1 MIDVCQPSREMKR
14 SAVTAALPRADGT
27 DLDAALALAIG
38 KLRAVWHRRMR
49 ALDLSPPQGI
59 TLKML
64 AETPLPMRAI
74 ADVLT
79 CDASNMT
86 GIADRLEERGLVERT
101 TDATDRRVKLLQ
113 ITEAGRAVLA
123 SIDAPLSSE
132 LSGLGSL
139 TDDERAQLADLL
151 HRAFR

>member
-1 MIDVCQPSREMKR
+1 MKR
-14 SAVTAALPRADGT
+14 SDATAAVRTEPGVEGT

-38 KLRAVWHRRMR
+38 QLRAVWHRRMR

-64 AETPLPMRAI
+64 SESPLPMRAI

-113 ITEAGRAVLA
+113 LTDAGRSVLA

-132 LSGLGSL
+132 ISGLAVL
-139 TDDERAQLADLL
+139 ADAERSQLAILL
-151 HRAFR
+151 HRAFG